1 MTLTIIMVLA
11 GPSMRSQAVSTAD
24 ILSCCPPAVAARFL
38 LAMPPPLACPNPAGR
53 TGILANAGAAPR

>member
-24 ILSCCPPAVAARFL
+24 IRSCCPPPVAARFL

-53 TGILANAGAAPR
+53 TGILANAGATPR